1 MLFELIKLGISLAKI
16 LVESIFLMFSS
27 HVMFSVSLLLKK
39 VVIEITNEQNEKA
52 KAMMVVIE
60 EKLRIIKSSPLKIPN
75 QIIRDGGR

>member
-1 MLFELIKLGISLAKI
+1 
-16 LVESIFLMFSS
+16 
-27 HVMFSVSLLLKK
+27 MFSVSLLLKK
-39 VVIEITNEQNEKA
+39 VVIEITTEQNEKA